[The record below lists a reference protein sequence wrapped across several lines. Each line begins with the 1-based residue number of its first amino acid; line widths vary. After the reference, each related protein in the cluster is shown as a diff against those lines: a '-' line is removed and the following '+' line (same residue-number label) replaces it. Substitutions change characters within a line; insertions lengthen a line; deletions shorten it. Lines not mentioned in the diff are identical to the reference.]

1 MNKQHFVLAYDL
13 GTSGVKAALVTMQG
27 EAVHTATAEYPLYI
41 PNPGWAEQD
50 PELYWKAV
58 CSVTKQVLAEADAA
72 PESVKGIAFGTQWKA
87 IIPIDGEGNVLRN
100 AMIWLDAR
108 ASSQARRLNER
119 FGEGMFN
126 AADYWPKLMWLR
138 ENEPECVAKA
148 TMILEVNSF
157 LKWKATGEAAI
168 DLSNCF
174 VQSFDETI
182 DKLFSDILSFADI
195 PREKFPRTVDSE
207 ELVGY
212 VTEQAAEEM
221 GLVKGIPV
229 FGGDTDIKAI
239 TIGSGCCN
247 VGDVHMYFGSSGWI
261 GFTVPHTADELY
273 ISPFDKERDVNIF
286 GMQAIGL
293 SLNWVVRRF
302 YGREWDE
309 MGGKVFD
316 FVNEELKNIPAG
328 SEGVFATPW
337 FYGDVPPLLNEDVR
351 GTFINLGPQHDRRHM
366 VRAIMEGVCYHLK
379 TGALNIQKE
388 KGYPA
393 PKAVNVIGGGSLSD
407 IWMQTLADVMNVSV
421 RVPKSTKH
429 AGAVGTA
436 YNALI
441 GLGVCADY
449 NEVGKHLQIERS
461 FEPIPENVA
470 IYEKYFPIY
479 ASLFQRL
486 ESLFSAMNGD
496 GEEVLE

>member
-1 MNKQHFVLAYDL
+1 MSEQHFVLAYDL

-27 EAVHTATAEYPLYI
+27 EAIHTATAEYPLYI
-41 PNPGWAEQD
+41 PNPSWAEQD

-58 CSVTKQVLAEADAA
+58 CSVTKQVLSEADVA
-72 PESVKGIAFGTQWKA
+72 PTAVKGLAFGTQWKA
-87 IIPIDGEGNVLRN
+87 MIPIDKDGNVLRN
-100 AMIWLDAR
+100 AVIWLDAR
-108 ASSQARRLNER
+108 AGDQARRLNER

-126 AADYWPKLMWLR
+126 AADYWSKLMWLR
-138 ENEPECVAKA
+138 ENEPEIIEKA
-148 TMILEVNSF
+148 DMILEVNSF

-174 VQSFDETI
+174 VRSSDVKF
-182 DKLFSDILSFADI
+182 DKLYEDIFAFADI
-195 PREKFPRTVDSE
+195 PREKFPRTVASE

-212 VTEQAAEEM
+212 VTERAAEEM
-221 GLVKGIPV
+221 GLVEGIPV

-239 TIGSGCCN
+239 TIGAGCCN

-261 GFTVPHTADELY
+261 GFTVPRVGEELY
-273 ISPFDKERDVNIF
+273 IAPFDEARDVKIF

-302 YGREWDE
+302 FGHEWDE

-316 FVNEELKNIPAG
+316 YVNEQIKDIPAG

-337 FYGDVPPLLNEDVR
+337 FYGDVPPLLSEEVR

-366 VRAIMEGVCYHLK
+366 TRAIMEGVCYHLRYG
-379 TGALNIQKE
+379 TENICKE

-393 PKAVNVIGGGSLSD
+393 PTVVNVIGGGSLSD
-407 IWMQTLADVMNVSV
+407 IWMQTLADVLNISV
-421 RVPKSTKH
+421 HVPKSTKH

-441 GLGVCADY
+441 GLGICGDY
-449 NEVGKHLQIERS
+449 NEVSKHLQIERS

-470 IYEKYFPIY
+470 VYEKYFPLYVSIFERLD
-479 ASLFQRL
+479 SLFT
-486 ESLFSAMNGD
+486 AMNGKK
-496 GEEVLE
+496 EVSE